1 MLLPPPPLSLP
12 HLLFWLTLILVN
24 QEAYMHMQFPEAAE
38 VLGDCHFQW
47 SVGCLVFLSSISA
60 L

>member
-1 MLLPPPPLSLP
+1 
-12 HLLFWLTLILVN
+12 
-24 QEAYMHMQFPEAAE
+24 MHMQFPEAAE